1 MLEHLARESI
11 LTREERA
18 KQASPELTSTCYE
31 VSDGFMV
38 PREAEDWPLLE
49 DMGQRTG
56 QVESSVLG
64 RVAVHRID
72 VGGFPPSIL
81 FV

>member
-1 MLEHLARESI
+1 
-11 LTREERA
+11 
-18 KQASPELTSTCYE
+18 
-31 VSDGFMV
+31 MV
-38 PREAEDWPLLE
+38 FREAEDWPLPE